1 MSRTQCCEGDEVN
14 LDRPVLLRP
23 ALIVSEV
30 DLPLSFSSRLT
41 LVAAADSPMKRAK
54 IGSAT
59 LLMIYVGAGIVGN
72 VVVLVIDWACF

>member
-1 MSRTQCCEGDEVN
+1 MRK
-14 LDRPVLLRP
+14 RHAYLRP

-30 DLPLSFSSRLT
+30 DLPLSFSSRLI

-59 LLMIYVGAGIVGN
+59 LLMI
-72 VVVLVIDWACF
+72 